1 MFLNVIKYF
10 PNFFKQWTRKSIN
23 MGMEMGWGK
32 GGGREKITFCKL
44 GQLDIYLQVNYL
56 TIFYIGWKFK
66 KWSLLDNYSLILLE
80 HRDTF
85 CWDFIIRSWG

>member
-1 MFLNVIKYF
+1 
-10 PNFFKQWTRKSIN
+10 

-66 KWSLLDNYSLILLE
+66 K
-80 HRDTF
+80 
-85 CWDFIIRSWG
+85 